1 MQSFFKHGAAMLL
14 SVGLAVSLV
23 ACGPGGSD
31 KQAGSNEPDSVST
44 DLGDKSYSLT
54 LWDGAGLKT
63 VDDALIKGFTKKYPK
78 IKIKAHYDPDNVT
91 SQNGPRLIASKDAPD
106 IARVTD
112 VNSAVKGKH
121 VISLEPYV
129 QAYGWKVPQSQTQL
143 YRADGAGKVGK
154 GNLYALPN
162 SYSVAGMYVN
172 TKLLKKAGI
181 EKVPTT
187 MDDLESDMAKVKDA
201 GEIPVMINGKDGG
214 ISYIFQAMMVNNDSL
229 KTVTDWILQR
239 DGSTFDTKGA
249 KKAAERIQSWSKN
262 GYLPSDVNAVDGS
275 SALNRFANGQGVF
288 FPSGN
293 WNLDQMNDSLGADV
307 QFVPFP
313 SNSADQ
319 KPNIAANG
327 GSFFGIP
334 TNSAQKDAAACFLNY
349 TQSDEA
355 RQIIADVS
363 GYFPKTVKGQSV
375 PKAKND
381 LQKSMF
387 DSYLNVFESGN
398 STDFINNAT
407 AGLQA
412 SALVPNFQLLV
423 DGSISPSQFTQNVQ
437 NEYKQ
442 EVMQ

>member
-1 MQSFFKHGAAMLL
+1 MQLHFRHGAAVLL
-14 SVGLAVSLV
+14 SAGLALSLV
-23 ACGPGGSD
+23 ACGPGGSN
-31 KQAGSNEPDSVST
+31 KQAASNDPESVST
-44 DLGDKSYSLT
+44 DLGDKTYSLT

-63 VDDALIKGFTKKYPK
+63 IDDALIKGFVKKHPK
-78 IKIKAHYDPDNVT
+78 ITIKAHYDPDNVT

-112 VNSAVKGKH
+112 VNSAVRGKH

-129 QAYGWKVPQSQTQL
+129 QAYGWKVPRAQTQL
-143 YRADGAGKVGK
+143 YRADSAGRVGK

-162 SYSVAGMYVN
+162 SYSVAGMYAN
-172 TKLLKKAGI
+172 TKLLKKSGI
-181 EKVPTT
+181 EKVPVT
-187 MDDLESDMAKVKDA
+187 MSDFESDMAKVKGS

-214 ISYIFQAMMVNNDSL
+214 LSTIFQAMMVNDDSL
-229 KTVTDWILQR
+229 KTVTDWILQK
-239 DGSTFDTKGA
+239 DGATFETKGA
-249 KKAAERIQSWSKN
+249 KKAAERIQAWSKKE
-262 GYLPSDVNAVDGS
+262 YFPSDVNAIDGS
-275 SALNRFANGQGVF
+275 SALNRFASGQGVF

-293 WNLDQMNDSLGADV
+293 WNLDQMNDSLGGDV
-307 QFVPFP
+307 RFVPFP
-313 SNSADQ
+313 ANSADQ

-334 TNSAQKDAAACFLNY
+334 TNSTKKDAAACFLDY

-355 RQIIADVS
+355 RQIVAEVS
-363 GYFPKTVKGQSV
+363 GYFPKTVKGQSL
-375 PKAKND
+375 PKARND

-387 DSYLNVFESGN
+387 DSYQNVFESGN

-423 DGSISPSQFTQNVQ
+423 DGSISPEQFTQNVQ